1 MPPLRQHLAEAAA
14 QLAAAGVDKP
24 RLTAE
29 LLLAHALGRERS
41 YLYAHPEDDLDIDR
55 RRAAFTDMVRRRAEG
70 TPLQYLTGVQ
80 EFYGR
85 PFAVSPAVLIPRPET
100 ELVIAAALELVPGD
114 APARIADIGT
124 GSGCLAVT
132 LALERPRAVVVATD
146 ISPAALALARRNADA
161 LGARVEFLESDLLA
175 AAPGPFDLVVSNP
188 PYIPDSEW
196 ATLQREVRD
205 HEPRLA
211 LLAGPT
217 GAEVYAR
224 LIPQAHA
231 ALRPGGGL
239 VLELG
244 YSSAPAVRAL
254 LTAEAWA
261 SVSTRPDAQGWER
274 VLTARRMSDS

>member
-1 MPPLRQHLAEAAA
+1 MPPLRQLLAEAAA
-14 QLAAAGVDKP
+14 RLQSAGVAQS

-41 YLYAHPEDDLDIDR
+41 YLYAHPEETPDPASFLDLIAR
-55 RRAAFTDMVRRRAEG
+55 RVAGEPM
-70 TPLQYLTGVQ
+70 QYLTGVQ
-80 EFYGR
+80 EFFGR
-85 PFAVSPAVLIPRPET
+85 SFAVSPAVLIPRPET
-100 ELVIAAALELVPGD
+100 ELVIAAALELIPGD
-114 APARIADIGT
+114 APARIADVGT

-132 LALERPRAVVVATD
+132 LALERPRAVVIATD

-161 LGARVEFLESDLLA
+161 LGARVDFLESDLLA
-175 AAPGPFDLVVSNP
+175 AAPGHFDLIVSNP

-244 YSSAPAVRAL
+244 YNSAPAVRAL
-254 LTAEAWA
+254 LTADAWG
-261 SVSTRPDAQGWER
+261 SVWTRRDAQGWER